1 MFTSPGPGGPDEDG
15 RPFNLSPILVL
26 DQDIK
31 GEMKHGNDDG
41 PEGSLQDALCP
52 RRQDGDLAVAV
63 VAVVAAVLV
72 VMLAVGSPVLL
83 GYFLLALGSL
93 SEQVIVLIGDF
104 EQRFF

>member
-15 RPFNLSPILVL
+15 RPVNLSPILVL

-52 RRQDGDLAVAV
+52 RRQDGDLAV
-63 VAVVAAVLV
+63 VAAAAAAVLV
-72 VMLAVGSPVLL
+72 VMLVVGSPVLL

-93 SEQVIVLIGDF
+93 SEQVVVLIGNF
-104 EQRFF
+104 EQRLF